1 MRSRR
6 VEREALLKSFSLFFT
21 SLTLLVAVLFYT
33 LYMKERTN
41 LDARLFSE
49 MRLCSF
55 NLKCPRFTIDFVG
68 AKEGELYLLERGA
81 KEVYALFPL
90 PGSRKYVMKIA
101 YGKERYREDLNR
113 IRKELWLRFAVVEM
127 VVALLSLLFSLFAL
141 HPLRQALKLTEE
153 FAKDILHD
161 FNTPLSVIRL
171 NTRMLAK
178 ECPDSKKAK
187 RIEEAVETLMRLQEN
202 LRGYLGG
209 HALQKERVALELLAK
224 ERAEPL
230 EKAHPE
236 LRFEYRLEPLEV
248 TVSREAVTRILDN
261 LLSNAVKYNR
271 KGGYVRLVTDA
282 ASGRLWVEDSG
293 IGIQNPA
300 KVFERFYKEHDRGLG
315 IGLHIVKKLCDETG
329 IGISVESV
337 PGEGSRFVLDF
348 SKIGP
353 DAANTSLTLH

>member
-1 MRSRR
+1 MRWRR

-33 LYMKERTN
+33 LYLKERAN

-55 NLKCPRFTIDFVG
+55 DLKCPGFTIDFVG
-68 AKEGELYLLERGA
+68 AKEGELYILKKSD

-101 YGKERYREDLNR
+101 YDKERYRADLKE
-113 IRKELWLRFAVVEM
+113 IREGLWVRFTAVEAVA
-127 VVALLSLLFSLFAL
+127 ALLSLLFSLFAL

-171 NTRMLAK
+171 NTRMLAR
-178 ECPDSKKAK
+178 ECPESKKAK

-209 HALQKERVALELLAK
+209 HRLQKERVALDALVK

-230 EKAHPE
+230 AKAHPE

-248 TVSREAVTRILDN
+248 TLSREAMTRILDN

-271 KGGYVRLVTDA
+271 KGGSVRITVDA
-282 ASGRLWVEDSG
+282 AKRRLSVEDSG
-293 IGIQNPA
+293 VGIRNPGR
-300 KVFERFYKEHDRGLG
+300 VFERFYKEHERGLG
-315 IGLHIVKKLCDETG
+315 IGLHIVKKLCDEMG
-329 IGISVESV
+329 VGISVESV
-337 PGEGSRFVLDF
+337 PGKGSLFVLDF
-348 SKIGP
+348 S
-353 DAANTSLTLH
+353 D